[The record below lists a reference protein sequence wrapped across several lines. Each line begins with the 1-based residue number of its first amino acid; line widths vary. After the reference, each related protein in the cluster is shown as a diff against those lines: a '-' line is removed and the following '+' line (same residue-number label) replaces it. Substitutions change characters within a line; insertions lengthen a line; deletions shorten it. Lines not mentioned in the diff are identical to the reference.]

1 MTKFGDAPIV
11 REGGIADPD
20 RYTWQCDLDKCKK
33 CREHYAEWKAAFD
46 AEQKQL
52 RGGST

>member
-1 MTKFGDAPIV
+1 MTGFGIAPIV

-20 RYTWQCDLDKCKK
+20 LYTWQCDLDKCEE
-33 CREHYAEWKAAFD
+33 CRELRAMWKADFD

-52 RGGST
+52 KEKNT

>member
-11 REGGIADPD
+11 REGGIPDPD
-20 RYTWQCDLDKCKK
+20 LYTWQCDLDKCEE
-33 CREHYAEWKAAFD
+33 CRELRANWKAEFD

-52 RGGST
+52 RGKT